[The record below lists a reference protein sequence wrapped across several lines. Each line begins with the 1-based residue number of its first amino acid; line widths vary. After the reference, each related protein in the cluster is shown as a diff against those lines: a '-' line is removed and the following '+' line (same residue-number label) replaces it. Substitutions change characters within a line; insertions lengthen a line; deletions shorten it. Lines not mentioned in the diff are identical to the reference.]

1 HFAVKYGKSHPRI
14 RFHAEAEKRS
24 AVAMPPSGP
33 TPATASG
40 MTRRPSD
47 AQRSGEPITVT
58 AATNGSIRRAVRT
71 SNGTPLIASRAL
83 SRPMRELTPPARMN
97 PATWS
102 CRFMKG
108 WGRPALPCGPAATG
122 PVCCEM
128 HDALNPLRAH
138 CFCSASIL
146 LAVLT
151 LGAIS
156 AGAYSRSFC
165 SASILLAVLT
175 WAAISAGAH
184 SRSRKAPARL
194 RTPSTDPRKA
204 HGRAKGYNGGRGNG
218 LYNHSYGHF

>member
-1 HFAVKYGKSHPRI
+1 I
-14 RFHAEAEKRS
+14 
-24 AVAMPPSGP
+24 
-33 TPATASG
+33 
-40 MTRRPSD
+40 
-47 AQRSGEPITVT
+47 
-58 AATNGSIRRAVRT
+58 
-71 SNGTPLIASRAL
+71 
-83 SRPMRELTPPARMN
+83 RELTPPARMN

-108 WGRPALPCGPAATG
+108 SGQAPALPCGPAATG

-151 LGAIS
+151 WAAVS
-156 AGAYSRSFC
+156 AGAHSRSFC

-204 HGRAKGYNGGRGNG
+204 HGRAKGYNGGRGGG
-218 LYNHSYGHF
+218 LSHHSYGHFLRGAGKHSCRRTGLAV